1 MPNGKLA
8 AERITVD
15 NPRYVGQPRAS
26 IVHRSGHTEAC
37 TVDVSSLAARPSQK
51 FRYERGKIGKIERA
65 ERFSV
70 DGSGPV
76 VAGGE
81 QADESLGASNI
92 AREQHRRDCCIIL
105 QR

>member
-1 MPNGKLA
+1 MVRARSEA
-8 AERITVD
+8 ANAAALPT
-15 NPRYVGQPRAS
+15 S
-26 IVHRSGHTEAC
+26 
-37 TVDVSSLAARPSQK
+37 SSLAARPSQK